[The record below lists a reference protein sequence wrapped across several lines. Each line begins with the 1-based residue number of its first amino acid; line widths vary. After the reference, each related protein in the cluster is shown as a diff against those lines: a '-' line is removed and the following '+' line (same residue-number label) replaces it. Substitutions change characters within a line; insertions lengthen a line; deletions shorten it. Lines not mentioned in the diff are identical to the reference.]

1 MRCRAQVP
9 RMLLAAAGVEY
20 TDVRAVD
27 ANHKS
32 TGNPGEVPAESVA
45 DTMDWNLGRMPIC
58 EADGVAIG
66 QGGSIA
72 RFLASTYGLNGAS
85 LVERGQI
92 DSICEALG
100 ELKSAF
106 RGAEDKA
113 LFFDDE
119 TAGDYSG
126 VAVRETR
133 PQRAAKWYAGRL
145 EGLVGDGGI
154 AVGSS
159 LSLADVMIY
168 NALKENSPPE
178 ESPDMGDAR
187 RYPFGGM
194 KDKAD
199 ELLAAHPKLSAICD
213 AVAANPGIAK
223 HLATR
228 GAQGF

>member
-1 MRCRAQVP
+1 
-9 RMLLAAAGVEY
+9 MLLAAAGVEY

-133 PQRAAKWYAGRL
+133 PQPPARDRRRLVAVARGRDDLQHAQGEQPTGGVAGHGRRASLPVRGHEGQGGRAACG
-145 EGLVGDGGI
+145 
-154 AVGSS
+154 
-159 LSLADVMIY
+159 
-168 NALKENSPPE
+168 PPE
-178 ESPDMGDAR
+178 IVG
-187 RYPFGGM
+187 
-194 KDKAD
+194 
-199 ELLAAHPKLSAICD
+199 
-213 AVAANPGIAK
+213 
-223 HLATR
+223 HL
-228 GAQGF
+228 